1 MTKRAPLIIHTQ
13 NNPRQEKKWRV
24 SSRVRG
30 AKKEKEGLF
39 LGVRASLA
47 SNNDYYLQVRYKR
60 DANTYRR
67 ETATPAAICG

>member
-1 MTKRAPLIIHTQ
+1 MTKRASLIIHTHKIIRGKKRMA
-13 NNPRQEKKWRV
+13 RQQ
-24 SSRVRG
+24 SRAG
-30 AKKEKEGLF
+30 KKEKEGLF